1 MNGRLYDLFSRRAE
15 HRQLGALR
23 HGLLADVEGEVLEIG
38 AGTGA
43 NLRHYA
49 AADRVVALEPDPG
62 MAKQLPAKLAEA
74 SVPVEVVDGRA
85 EALPFPDATFDAVVS
100 TFVLCSVDDPPR
112 VLAEIG
118 RVLRPNGRFVVI
130 EHVRGS
136 GRRARWQD
144 RLTGIHRKLAG
155 NCHLNRDTRAAITAA
170 GFDTT
175 SIGEVAFPA
184 HHPLVRPGIQGVA
197 TKTSS

>member
-1 MNGRLYDLFSRRAE
+1 
-15 HRQLGALR
+15 
-23 HGLLADVEGEVLEIG
+23 
-38 AGTGA
+38 
-43 NLRHYA
+43 
-49 AADRVVALEPDPG
+49 

-74 SVPVEVVDGRA
+74 SVPVELVDGRA
-85 EALPFPDATFDAVVS
+85 EALPFPDASFDAVVS

-112 VLAEIG
+112 ALAEIG
-118 RVLRPNGRFVVI
+118 RVLRPDGRFVVL

-155 NCHLNRDTRAAITAA
+155 NCHLNRDTRAAIAAA

-175 SIGEVAFPA
+175 SLGEVAFPA

-197 TKTSS
+197 TRISS

>member
-1 MNGRLYDLFSRRAE
+1 VNGRLYDLFSRRAE

-23 HGLLADVEGEVLEIG
+23 HELLADVEGEILEIG

-49 AADRVVALEPDPG
+49 AAGRVVALEPDPG

-74 SVPVEVVDGRA
+74 SVPVELVEGRA
-85 EALPFPDATFDAVVS
+85 EALPFPDESFDAVVS
-100 TFVLCSVDDPPR
+100 TFVLCSVDDPDR
-112 VLAEIG
+112 ALAEIR
-118 RVLRPNGRFVVI
+118 RVLRPGGRFVVI

-144 RLTGIHRKLAG
+144 RLTGVHRKLAG
-155 NCHLNRDTRAAITAA
+155 NCHLNRDTRDAIAAA
-170 GFDTT
+170 GFDT
-175 SIGEVAFPA
+175 SGLREVAFPA

-197 TKTSS
+197 TRTSS